1 MSRFLK
7 ERLQG
12 FVSYTPGEQPRD
24 KQYVKLNTNESPYP
38 PAPGVLKALGE
49 ADYRDL
55 RLYPDPTGKAL
66 KEAVAGLYDI
76 EPEQVFLS
84 NGSDDI
90 LNFSFMAFVEDGE
103 EIVFPDITYS
113 FYETIA
119 DLHAVSYRR
128 IPLTEDFQIRV
139 SDYTGIGANIVLP
152 NPNAP
157 TGIALSAE
165 EIEQIV
171 STNPDHLVLIDE
183 AYVDF
188 GGESVI
194 PLIKKYDNL
203 LVSQTFSKSRCFAG
217 GRLGFAAAQKPLID
231 DLMKIQYGTN
241 PYNVNR
247 ITQLAALETIRENGY
262 YREMAGRIRKTRA
275 AVTEE
280 LRKMG
285 FEVLPSEANFILM
298 RHDRIG
304 GQEIYEKLKEN
315 GVLVRHFTAERIK
328 DHNRVTIGSD
338 EQMEIFL
345 EKLEQIIREV

>member
-1 MSRFLK
+1 MSRFMK

-38 PAPGVLKALGE
+38 PAPGVLKALEE
-49 ADYRDL
+49 ADYQDL
-55 RLYPDPTGKAL
+55 RLYPDPTGKEL
-66 KEAVAGLYDI
+66 KEAVAGLYGV

-90 LNFSFMAFVEDGE
+90 LNFAFMSFIEDGE

-119 DLHAVSYRR
+119 DLHAVSYRQ
-128 IPLTEDFQIRV
+128 IPLTEDFRIRV
-139 SDYTGIGANIVLP
+139 PDYTGIGKNIVLP

-157 TGIALSAE
+157 TGIALSSE
-165 EIEQIV
+165 EIERIV
-171 STNPDHLVLIDE
+171 STNPDHLMLIDE

-194 PLIKKYDNL
+194 PLVKKYDNL

-217 GRLGFAAAQKPLID
+217 GRLGFAVAQKPLID
-231 DLMKIQYGTN
+231 DLLKIQYGTN

-247 ITQLAALETIRENGY
+247 ITQLAAVATIREDAY
-262 YREMAGRIRKTRA
+262 YREMAAKIRKTRT

-280 LRKMG
+280 LKKAG
-285 FEVLPSEANFILM
+285 FEVLPSEANFILI
-298 RHDRIG
+298 RHESIG
-304 GQEIYEKLKEN
+304 GQEIYEKLKDK
-315 GVLVRHFTAERIK
+315 GVLVRHFTKERIR
-328 DHNRVTIGSD
+328 DYNRVTIGSG

-345 EKLEQIIREV
+345 EKLGEITREA